1 MCNWEPG
8 ISAPSTL
15 SGLGQFPS
23 VVSPGLK
30 SLAKGA
36 ICSSGVQGVGAQ
48 PVESNGL
55 GQGYSFECVWGV
67 EGLSVEKGMGVCG
80 FKIDSGVKDSRLQK
94 TLSLEYCGVKEING
108 SEAVFKGKLDVG

>member
-1 MCNWEPG
+1 
-8 ISAPSTL
+8 
-15 SGLGQFPS
+15 
-23 VVSPGLK
+23 
-30 SLAKGA
+30 
-36 ICSSGVQGVGAQ
+36 
-48 PVESNGL
+48 
-55 GQGYSFECVWGV
+55 V